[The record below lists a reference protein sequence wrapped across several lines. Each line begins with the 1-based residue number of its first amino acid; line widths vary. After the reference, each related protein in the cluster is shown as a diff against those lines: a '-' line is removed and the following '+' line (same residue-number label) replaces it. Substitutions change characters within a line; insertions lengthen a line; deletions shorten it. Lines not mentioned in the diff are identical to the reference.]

1 MNLTLRL
8 LPRSL
13 ILLFVGLYL
22 LPPPEKTQ
30 AASPAPSPA
39 LPSLGKIKLPSP
51 TRLSL
56 LISNPPHPTT
66 AASRLVPKNTEVD
79 VIRIFLPYLEI
90 RQNQATAILPA
101 SHTDFFQRREEKE
114 QQNSQIKNLLLQES
128 LSPHIPV
135 EPPAVEPPAVEP
147 PAVEPPAVEP
157 PAVEPPAVEPT
168 STSFKDPSP
177 SLQDLFGKDLRDAY
191 GRKVKLSS
199 LKGKIIGVY
208 FSARWC
214 APCRIVTPQLVAA
227 RDANKDRFEIV
238 FVSNDRSEAERRK
251 YMQTSHMRWPTL
263 PLEGEKSRELRRIF
277 NTQGIPALGLIDAQ
291 GQILQ
296 SQLGDN
302 NKRVWEFIKDP
313 QEALRRL
320 DPSAPSAQK

>member
-30 AASPAPSPA
+30 AASPA
-39 LPSLGKIKLPSP
+39 LPSLGKIKLLSP

-56 LISNPPHPTT
+56 LISNPPHPAT

-101 SHTDFFQRREEKE
+101 SHTDFFQRREEKA

-135 EPPAVEPPAVEP
+135 EPAVEPTVE
-147 PAVEPPAVEP
+147 
-157 PAVEPPAVEPT
+157 PAVEPT

-191 GRKVKLSS
+191 GRKVDLAS

-208 FSARWC
+208 FSAQWC
-214 APCRIVTPQLVAA
+214 APCRKVTPQLVAA
-227 RDANKDRFEIV
+227 RDANKDRFEII
-238 FVSNDRSEAERRK
+238 FVSLDRSEVERRK
-251 YMQTSHMRWPTL
+251 YMHYSHMRWPTL
-263 PLEGEKSRELRRIF
+263 PLGGEKSRELQRIF
-277 NTQGIPALGLIDAQ
+277 STQGIPALGLIDAQ

-296 SQLGDN
+296 SKLVSCN
-302 NKRVWEFIKDP
+302 T
-313 QEALRRL
+313 
-320 DPSAPSAQK
+320 